1 MLLFKLTSAK
11 KLVKDGFRN
20 VCLLRAKITL
30 TKQFYVEGLR
40 KFIIEAIIPN
50 RNGIEEVNSIIYDK
64 LTKGIIRKEFRKRL
78 LLIAKKLIDRGAEA
92 IALAYTELPHIL
104 KNNREKDKVP

>member
-11 KLVKDGFRN
+11 KLVEDGLRN

-50 RNGIEEVNSIIYDK
+50 RNGIEEVK
-64 LTKGIIRKEFRKRL
+64 LKVLSVRNFGKDFYL
-78 LLIAKKLIDRGAEA
+78 LLRSLLIE
-92 IALAYTELPHIL
+92 ELKQL
-104 KNNREKDKVP
+104 L